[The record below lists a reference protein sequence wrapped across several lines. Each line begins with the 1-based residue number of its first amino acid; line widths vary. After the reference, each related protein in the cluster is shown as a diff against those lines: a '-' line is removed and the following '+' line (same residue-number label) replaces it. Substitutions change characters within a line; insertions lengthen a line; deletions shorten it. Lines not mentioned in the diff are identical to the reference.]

1 MFSVFTKVNGS
12 KLIIRAV
19 DLRRLEDGLDA
30 TEIAWDECGE
40 SITSYIQGSAQ
51 ENLDRL
57 KAEETEALIAA
68 EKLRQR
74 QAQGLPAEPVQR
86 GRQTMRMVAK

>member
-1 MFSVFTKVNGS
+1 MFSVFVKLDGS
-12 KLIIRAV
+12 QLIIRAI
-19 DLRRLEDGLDA
+19 DLRRLEDSPHG
-30 TEIAWDECGE
+30 TIVGWDEGASMVE
-40 SITSYIQGSAQ
+40 RFIQGTAQ

-68 EKLRQR
+68 EKLRAR

>member
-1 MFSVFTKVNGS
+1 MFSVFVKLDGS
-12 KLIIRAV
+12 HLIIRAV
-19 DLRRLEDGLDA
+19 DLRRLEDLEHGA
-30 TEIAWDECGE
+30 EVAWDECG
-40 SITSYIQGSAQ
+40 SSYARAIQGSAQ

-57 KAEETEALIAA
+57 KAEETDALIAA
-68 EKLRQR
+68 EKIRQR